1 LNLGS
6 ERAADVLSTVEGS
19 AVEHYKIARYGIS
32 RPGPRS
38 LGLNE
43 AVKLLDMTLGEEKK
57 TDETLTKLAETR
69 STSTHRRRD
78 GERIEGRPRARIT
91 AASSACRALRQTSCR
106 PRRRTIMMGS
116 RGQPKNRCQHA
127 NVVSQPEA
135 TRASARKCSISL
147 GSARDKLGLVIAAG
161 CSSNL
166 CHPSYYSWQADA

>member
-38 LGLNE
+38 LRLNE

-69 STSTHRRRD
+69 STSTREDRRSSPREDHRGVKHAVPFVRR
-78 GERIEGRPRARIT
+78 
-91 AASSACRALRQTSCR
+91 AADRVGA
-106 PRRRTIMMGS
+106 
-116 RGQPKNRCQHA
+116 
-127 NVVSQPEA
+127 
-135 TRASARKCSISL
+135 
-147 GSARDKLGLVIAAG
+147 
-161 CSSNL
+161 
-166 CHPSYYSWQADA
+166 PS